1 MEIIVP
7 IGIPGS
13 GKSRLYKK
21 RYSQYELI
29 STDDINIEITGDI
42 NDYSRM
48 TDVHNEVS
56 KRITECV
63 ENDRSFYYDNCNVY
77 TESRMNFSNQF
88 KGTGIKIVYVVLP
101 CDVEVCLNRIEEDI
115 KNNVERADVKEIIL
129 KFQLNLYK
137 QSIESGFKDENV
149 QEIIYLKPE
158 DLD

>member
-115 KNNVERADVKEIIL
+115 KNNVVRANVSRKTIIQHYY
-129 KFQLNLYK
+129 FYIC
-137 QSIESGFKDENV
+137 SILSKFKDENV